1 VSATTAFKSIPA
13 QADDCHCAEI
23 GVIGI
28 GNPLMGDDGAGIA
41 VVEKLR
47 KLRPEGTGLFYYL
60 LQRDLFEVADILDR
74 ARRFIFVDV
83 FLGTPAGTIATIRD
97 QSAALTP
104 SIHQTDIGT
113 AMRMLKNLGLVDP
126 FPVWEIRGIAVE
138 PPFQLGAGLSGPVS
152 RAVEEVVRE
161 IVEMVD

>member
-113 AMRMLKNLGLVDP
+113 AMRMLKKPRACRSVSRVGNQGNC
-126 FPVWEIRGIAVE
+126 RGTAV
-138 PPFQLGAGLSGPVS
+138 PARCRAFGAGFPGGGGGCKGD
-152 RAVEEVVRE
+152 RGNG
-161 IVEMVD
+161 